1 MTCSPFSLT
10 TGFRSDGCCFPCGRQ
25 QLFSCIPNMVC
36 LNFDESVILY
46 FKKNNNARWN
56 SDSAKISRCRSH
68 VRARQ
73 RDFADASHS
82 KSAKSATRTV
92 SYGIFNS
99 ENSYPYTATR
109 FPLIASL
116 MSPESSQAVP
126 ALSIQPDPS
135 LHLRRDNVFR
145 ALPNAPGLPRSGG

>member
-68 VRARQ
+68 MRARQ

-92 SYGIFNS
+92 SYGIFSS

-109 FPLIASL
+109 FPLIASPL
-116 MSPESSQAVP
+116 MPESSRAAP
-126 ALSIQPDPS
+126 APDTQPDPS
-135 LHLRRDNVFR
+135 PHPQTDIAYR